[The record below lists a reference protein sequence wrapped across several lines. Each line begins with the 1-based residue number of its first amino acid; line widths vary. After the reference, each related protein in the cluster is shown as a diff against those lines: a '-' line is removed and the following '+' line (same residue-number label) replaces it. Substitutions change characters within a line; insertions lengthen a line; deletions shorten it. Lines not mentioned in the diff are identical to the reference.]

1 MGEVGGWVCVW
12 VWVYGGEPCKH
23 TCACMHECTHIYTC
37 MLNMINM
44 INMDASMEV
53 AICNYYTC
61 IF

>member
-1 MGEVGGWVCVW
+1 MGCII
-12 VWVYGGEPCKH
+12 Y
-23 TCACMHECTHIYTC
+23 MHICTC
-37 MLNMINM
+37 MLNM